1 MAELGLGRRVQGPR
15 GPGEPCS
22 GHPDPLSP
30 HRRPALGWQ
39 CLSTGRK
46 GALRPFLGREGAWGR
61 PLPRPGRHL
70 GSRGTPLESWLLCP
84 SHGPG
89 PDDASRTLRQDVV
102 PDPPPPPGPFPSTAR
117 PAWGSQLPEPTRL
130 WTMAGNAE
138 LRPWARRSPDPWER
152 LEAAPHQ
159 AQAPLPGVEGRPK
172 DLLSRGGWPWTAAH
186 GARLV
191 EDSGDGSR
199 WPLYP
204 GPSPTQASGSYAHL
218 HPPRTSPSSRPRWVH
233 GAKRRGLRNAP
244 RHSGMLP
251 LWFVGSDSGGTG
263 APTPLPTWPPHS
275 LKERHSKAKEP
286 PPSQA

>member
-1 MAELGLGRRVQGPR
+1 MAELGLGRKVQGPR

-102 PDPPPPPGPFPSTAR
+102 PDPPPPPPPRPLPQHRQAR
-117 PAWGSQLPEPTRL
+117 LGIAASGANPALDNGRKC
-130 WTMAGNAE
+130 
-138 LRPWARRSPDPWER
+138 R
-152 LEAAPHQ
+152 
-159 AQAPLPGVEGRPK
+159 AQAVGQAVTGSLGEA
-172 DLLSRGGWPWTAAH
+172 GGSST
-186 GARLV
+186 
-191 EDSGDGSR
+191 SG
-199 WPLYP
+199 P
-204 GPSPTQASGSYAHL
+204 GPPPWGGRAPQGPAVSGWVAMDSC
-218 HPPRTSPSSRPRWVH
+218 PR
-233 GAKRRGLRNAP
+233 G
-244 RHSGMLP
+244 
-251 LWFVGSDSGGTG
+251 
-263 APTPLPTWPPHS
+263 
-275 LKERHSKAKEP
+275 
-286 PPSQA
+286 